1 MDWREY
7 LRHFAILLSGTA
19 AALALNLAAYPLLAR
34 LCSPADFGGFAI
46 IVAASAIPGAIA
58 CGRFELA
65 VPTAPHWGRH
75 AILWLCITIGFA
87 AGILST
93 AGAALWWW
101 WQALPHGAIMAPLLG
116 LCVFLTG
123 FTAAAQLY
131 LMRHDRYRLASLSL
145 VVRTGGTVVAQAL
158 LALVA
163 RDSLSLVIGY
173 AAGFLA
179 QGAMLAAAL
188 LQIGAGRP
196 HRARMRAMFR
206 RYRRQVSIDIPSTFI
221 AALGLN
227 LMTFFLLSLFN
238 QRTLGFYSLANRIAI
253 VPLQLFNDA
262 LGQVFFQKAA
272 RSQERTGSFWSEM
285 KFNVV
290 TSGAIS
296 VAVLVG
302 IWLLATPFI
311 TLYLGRQWAPSA
323 QMLLILAP
331 MLAMRSLCMSVA
343 TAVFVLKRPQWL
355 LYHNLANAAVQGA
368 AFAIGWASGMG
379 VTQFLALAAALL
391 FAEYLAFAIVLIVI
405 ARAGARASGTSAALR

>member
-1 MDWREY
+1 MDWRQY

-19 AALALNLAAYPLLAR
+19 AAQVLNLAAYPLLAR
-34 LCSPADFGGFAI
+34 LYSPADFGGFAI
-46 IVAASAIPGAIA
+46 FVAASAIPGAIA

-75 AILWLCITIGFA
+75 AILWLCIALALG
-87 AGILST
+87 AGMLAT
-93 AGAALWWW
+93 LGAGLWWW
-101 WQALPHGAIMAPLLG
+101 WQGLADGPVMAPLLG

-145 VVRTGGTVVAQAL
+145 VVRTGGAVLVQAL
-158 LALVA
+158 MALVA
-163 RDSLSLVIGY
+163 RDALSLVAGY

-179 QGAMLAAAL
+179 QGLMLGVAL
-188 LQIGAGRP
+188 RRIGAGRP
-196 HRARMRAMFR
+196 HRPQMRALFR

-227 LMTFFLLSLFN
+227 LMTFFLLGLFN

-272 RSQERTGSFWSEM
+272 RSQERTGAFWSEM
-285 KFNVV
+285 KFNVL

-296 VAVLVG
+296 VVVLAG
-302 IWLLATPFI
+302 IWLLATPFVTI
-311 TLYLGRQWAPSA
+311 YLGREWAPSA
-323 QMLLILAP
+323 GMLLILAP

-343 TAVFVLKRPQWL
+343 TAVFVLRRPQWL

-368 AFAIGWASGMG
+368 AFALGWAGGLG
-379 VTQFLALAAALL
+379 VAQFLELAAALL
-391 FAEYLAFAIVLIVI
+391 FVEYLLFAAVLIEV
-405 ARAGARASGTSAALR
+405 ARRGAQATAASAAPR

>member
-19 AALALNLAAYPLLAR
+19 AAQALNLAAYPLLAR
-34 LCSPADFGGFAI
+34 LYSPADFGGFAI
-46 IVAASAIPGAIA
+46 FVAASAIPGAIA

-75 AILWLCITIGFA
+75 AILWLCIAIGLA
-87 AGILST
+87 TGILST
-93 AGAALWWW
+93 IGAALWWW
-101 WQALPHGAIMAPLLG
+101 WWALPDGAVMAPLLG

-131 LMRHDRYRLASLSL
+131 LMRHDRYRLASVSL
-145 VVRTGGTVVAQAL
+145 VVRTGGAVVAQAL

-163 RDSLSLVIGY
+163 RDALSLVIGY
-173 AAGFLA
+173 AAGFAA
-179 QGAMLAAAL
+179 QGLMLAAAL
-188 LQIGAGRP
+188 RQVGTGRP
-196 HRARMRAMFR
+196 HAVRMRALFR

-227 LMTFFLLSLFN
+227 LMTFFLLSLFD
-238 QRTLGFYSLANRIAI
+238 QRTLGFYALANRIAI

-272 RSQERTGSFWSEM
+272 RSQERTGGFWSEM
-285 KFNVV
+285 KFNVL

-331 MLAMRSLCMSVA
+331 MLAMRSLAMSVA

-355 LYHNLANAAVQGA
+355 LYHNLANAVVQGA
-368 AFAIGWASGMG
+368 AFAIGWASGLG
-379 VTQFLALAAALL
+379 DAQFLGLASALL
-391 FAEYLAFAIVLIVI
+391 LAEYLVFAIALIVL
-405 ARAGARASGTSAALR
+405 ARRGAQFSGTSGAPR

>member
-7 LRHFAILLSGTA
+7 LRHFVILLSGTA
-19 AALALNLAAYPLLAR
+19 AAQALNLAAYPLLAR
-34 LCSPADFGGFAI
+34 LYSPADFGGFAI
-46 IVAASAIPGAIA
+46 FVAASAIPGSIA

-75 AILWLCITIGFA
+75 AILWLCILIGLGSGVLATI
-87 AGILST
+87 
-93 AGAALWWW
+93 GAALWWQ
-101 WQALPHGAIMAPLLG
+101 WQALPGGAVMAPLLG

-123 FTAAAQLY
+123 FTSAAQLY
-131 LMRHDRYRLASLSL
+131 LMRHDRYRLSSISL
-145 VVRTGGTVVAQAL
+145 VVRTGGAVLAQAL

-163 RDSLSLVIGY
+163 RDALSLVIGY

-179 QGAMLAAAL
+179 QGLMLAAAL
-188 LQIGAGRP
+188 LRVGAGRP
-196 HRARMRAMFR
+196 HAARMRAMFR

-227 LMTFFLLSLFN
+227 LMTFFLLSLFE

-272 RSQERTGSFWSEM
+272 RSQERTGGFWSEM
-285 KFNVV
+285 KFNVL

-296 VAVLVG
+296 LAVLAG

-343 TAVFVLKRPQWL
+343 TTVFVLKRPQWL

-368 AFAIGWASGMG
+368 AFAIGWGSGLG
-379 VTQFLALAAALL
+379 VAQFLGLASALL
-391 FAEYLAFAIVLIVI
+391 FAEYLVFAIVLIAI
-405 ARAGARASGTSAALR
+405 ARRGAQISGTSVAPR

>member
-19 AALALNLAAYPLLAR
+19 AAQALNLAAYPLLAR
-34 LCSPADFGGFAI
+34 LYTPADFGGFAI
-46 IVAASAIPGAIA
+46 FVAASAIPGSIA

-75 AILWLCITIGFA
+75 AILWLCIVIALGAGVLATIGA
-87 AGILST
+87 T
-93 AGAALWWW
+93 LWWW
-101 WQALPHGAIMAPLLG
+101 WQELADGAIMAPLLG

-145 VVRTGGTVVAQAL
+145 VVRTGGAVLAQAL

-163 RDSLSLVIGY
+163 RDALSLVIGY

-179 QGAMLAAAL
+179 QGLMLAAAL
-188 LQIGAGRP
+188 LRVGAGRP
-196 HRARMRAMFR
+196 HRARMHAMFR

-238 QRTLGFYSLANRIAI
+238 QRTLGFYALANRIAI

-272 RSQERTGSFWSEM
+272 RSQERIGAFWSEM
-285 KFNVV
+285 KFNVL

-296 VAVLVG
+296 VAVLAG

-311 TLYLGRQWAPSA
+311 TFYLGSQWGPSA

-331 MLAMRSLCMSVA
+331 MLAIRSLCMSVA

-368 AFAIGWASGMG
+368 AFAIGWASGLD
-379 VTQFLALAAALL
+379 VHAFLALAATLLFGEYLL
-391 FAEYLAFAIVLIVI
+391 FALLLIISAKRGLKVRK
-405 ARAGARASGTSAALR
+405 AVAGQ

>member
-19 AALALNLAAYPLLAR
+19 AAQALNLAAYPLLAR
-34 LCSPADFGGFAI
+34 LYSPADFGGFAI
-46 IVAASAIPGAIA
+46 FVAASAIPGSIA

-75 AILWLCITIGFA
+75 AILWLCIVIGFA
-87 AGILST
+87 AGIIST
-93 AGAALWWW
+93 IGAALWWW
-101 WQALPHGAIMAPLLG
+101 WQALPNGAVMAPLLG

-131 LMRHDRYRLASLSL
+131 LMRHDRYRLSSISL
-145 VVRTGGTVVAQAL
+145 VVRTGSAVLAQAL

-163 RDSLSLVIGY
+163 RDTLSLVIGY

-179 QGAMLAAAL
+179 QGLMLAAAL
-188 LQIGAGRP
+188 LRVGAGRP
-196 HRARMRAMFR
+196 HRKRMRALFR

-227 LMTFFLLSLFN
+227 LMTFFLLGLFN

-272 RSQERTGSFWSEM
+272 RSQEHTGGFWSEM
-285 KFNVV
+285 KFNVL
-290 TSGAIS
+290 TSSAIS

-302 IWLLATPFI
+302 IWLMATPFI

-368 AFAIGWASGMG
+368 AFAIGWVSGLG
-379 VTQFLALAAALL
+379 VNAFLGLAATLLFGEYLVFALL
-391 FAEYLAFAIVLIVI
+391 LI
-405 ARAGARASGTSAALR
+405 AAAKGGVNVRKVVVGQ

>member
-19 AALALNLAAYPLLAR
+19 AAQALNLAAYPLLAR
-34 LCSPADFGGFAI
+34 LYTPADFGGFAI
-46 IVAASAIPGAIA
+46 FVAASAIPGSIA

-65 VPTAPHWGRH
+65 VPTAPHWGRQ
-75 AILWLCITIGFA
+75 AILWLCIVIA
-87 AGILST
+87 LVAGAVST
-93 AGAALWWW
+93 VGAALWWW
-101 WQALPHGAIMAPLLG
+101 WQGLPNGGVMAPLLG

-131 LMRHDRYRLASLSL
+131 LMRHDRYRLSSLSL
-145 VVRTGGTVVAQAL
+145 VVRTGGAVVAQAL

-163 RDSLSLVIGY
+163 RDALSLVIGY
-173 AAGFLA
+173 AAGFAA
-179 QGAMLAAAL
+179 QGLMLAAAL
-188 LQIGAGRP
+188 RRVGAGRP
-196 HRARMRAMFR
+196 NAARMRALFR

-227 LMTFFLLSLFN
+227 LMTFFLLALFD

-272 RSQERTGSFWSEM
+272 RSQERTGSFWNEM
-285 KFNVV
+285 KFNVA

-296 VAVLVG
+296 IAVLGG

-331 MLAMRSLCMSVA
+331 MLAMRSLAMSVA

-368 AFAIGWASGMG
+368 AFALGWASGMG
-379 VTQFLALAAALL
+379 VTQFLGLAALL
-391 FAEYLAFAIVLIVI
+391 LFGEYLVFALLLIAV
-405 ARAGARASGTSAALR
+405 ARGGVKVSEAVVGK